1 MIWLLT
7 TPIDRSSYEG
17 RTFHSTMA
25 DETLSIEDLSQ
36 QLDSEGMIGFTQSV
50 VSDIE
55 NGLSV
60 VNDSHLPWLN
70 ELKTRDWNGVLCFGM
85 GGSAAGGDF
94 LARLA
99 DASGSRPFIV
109 HRGYQLPSW
118 WSTCLL
124 YTSDAADE

>member
-1 MIWLLT
+1 
-7 TPIDRSSYEG
+7 
-17 RTFHSTMA
+17 MA

-36 QLDSEGMIGFTQSV
+36 QLDSEGMIGFTQSF

-60 VNDSHLPWLN
+60 VNDTHLPWLN
-70 ELKTRDWNGVLCFGM
+70 ELKIRDWKGVLCFGM

-94 LARLA
+94 LARLS

-118 WSTCLL
+118 WSTDWLIVA
-124 YTSDAADE
+124 TSHSGNTE